1 MSFYSKYLSSKSF
14 NIFLLV
20 LVAVNLL
27 QSGFTLLNNDEAYYW
42 MYSKYPDWG
51 YFDHPPMIAIMIKAG
66 YLLFQN
72 ELGVRLLVVLSM
84 AGSLMLIWSLID
96 REAEWK
102 KENILYFIMM
112 VLILPVFNIYGFIAT
127 PDSPLLFFSVL
138 FLFAYRRFLSD
149 GNLKNTLLTGISM
162 AALMYSKYHAALL
175 IILVILSNPALLK
188 NLRFYLAAIIAVL
201 LFVPH
206 IYWQFINDFPSFK
219 YHLAERVSGFDFGNI
234 PEYLGN
240 TLVFHNPVILPLSI
254 WLFVKYRPV
263 NKFDRALMFIFFG
276 FLVFFLIASFRY
288 RVQPQWTVLIA
299 IPIIIMVFRNIDFNP
314 VIRKTIKWVTFIM
327 LPLIVAGRSALMFDF
342 LPVAFLKDE
351 YHDYEKKVK
360 EISEIA
366 GERPVVFANSY
377 QDPSVYTFYTGKFA
391 HSLNNLNYR
400 RTQYDLWDFEERLHG
415 KEVLYVPHWPTTYIQ
430 NNFTKHIY
438 FNGDSVYLKGYDD
451 FQSLQKEC
459 VNLKQ
464 EHYSFRKNS
473 PNTIQ
478 LDIFNPYPYTIDI
491 KHKEFPVVFQIGFFR
506 DGKRE
511 ERWNIQLPD
520 SVSQLIPGDTITVD
534 CQFNLGELSDTS
546 YKIVIC
552 SETGVLYDTFNSRF
566 RDATILK

>member
-84 AGSLMLIWSLID
+84 AGSIMLIWSLID

-127 PDSPLLFFSVL
+127 PDSPLIFFSVL

-149 GNLKNTLLTGISM
+149 TNWKNTLLIGISM

-175 IILVILSNPALLK
+175 IILVILSNPGLLK
-188 NLRFYLAAIIAVL
+188 NLRFYLAAILAVL

-240 TLVFHNPVILPLSI
+240 TLIFHNPVILPLSI
-254 WLFVKYRPV
+254 WLFAKCRPAD
-263 NKFDRALMFIFFG
+263 KFERALWFIFFG
-276 FLVFFLIASFRY
+276 FLVFFLLASFRY
-288 RVQPQWTVLIA
+288 HVQPQWTV
-299 IPIIIMVFRNIDFNP
+299 
-314 VIRKTIKWVTFIM
+314 
-327 LPLIVAGRSALMFDF
+327 
-342 LPVAFLKDE
+342 
-351 YHDYEKKVK
+351 
-360 EISEIA
+360 
-366 GERPVVFANSY
+366 
-377 QDPSVYTFYTGKFA
+377 
-391 HSLNNLNYR
+391 
-400 RTQYDLWDFEERLHG
+400 
-415 KEVLYVPHWPTTYIQ
+415 
-430 NNFTKHIY
+430 
-438 FNGDSVYLKGYDD
+438 
-451 FQSLQKEC
+451 
-459 VNLKQ
+459 
-464 EHYSFRKNS
+464 
-473 PNTIQ
+473 
-478 LDIFNPYPYTIDI
+478 
-491 KHKEFPVVFQIGFFR
+491 
-506 DGKRE
+506 
-511 ERWNIQLPD
+511 
-520 SVSQLIPGDTITVD
+520 
-534 CQFNLGELSDTS
+534 
-546 YKIVIC
+546 
-552 SETGVLYDTFNSRF
+552 
-566 RDATILK
+566 